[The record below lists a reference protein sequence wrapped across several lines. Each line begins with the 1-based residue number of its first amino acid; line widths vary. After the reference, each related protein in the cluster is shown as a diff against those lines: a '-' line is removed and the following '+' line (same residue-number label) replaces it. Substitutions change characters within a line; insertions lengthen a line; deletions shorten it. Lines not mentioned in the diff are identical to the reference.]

1 MDLYAY
7 NSCINKSETKIF
19 SPFYFTAARI
29 SLASQNV
36 FVAVCAGVVF
46 VVHFF
51 LDEIKAEWP
60 DELLLKL
67 CFAIVIF
74 LGICADLA
82 SVANTIVIERDW
94 IVELCRRDEHLLSSK

>member
-7 NSCINKSETKIF
+7 NSCINKSETIIF

-94 IVELCRRDEHLLSSK
+94 IVELCRRDENLLSSK